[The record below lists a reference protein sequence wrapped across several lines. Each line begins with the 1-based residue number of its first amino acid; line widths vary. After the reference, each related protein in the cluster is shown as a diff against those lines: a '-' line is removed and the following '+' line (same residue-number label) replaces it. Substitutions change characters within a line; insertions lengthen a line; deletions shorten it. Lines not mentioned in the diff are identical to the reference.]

1 MQAFRVAFSSL
12 TGSLRLLGRLA
23 VFSSL
28 LFLAACTSELYSKLS
43 EPDANEMLSV
53 LLANNIDAEKQAG
66 AEGTFNLVVNDDEV
80 LRALDVLRNAGLPRA
95 SRENM
100 GQVFAKSG
108 IVSSPFEERVRYIYA
123 LGEDVAATIQQI
135 DGVLTARVHIVM
147 PEKAELG
154 QEIKP
159 SSAAVFIK
167 QRPNVDL
174 DFLVPQIRR
183 LVSNAI
189 EGVTFDNVT
198 VVLVEAMDTPPAE
211 AARDEPQLKQILPGV
226 TIAATSASGL
236 WVWIS
241 VVGVIFV
248 GLIAGIATLTYLL
261 LRKSGRTGATGKE
274 AEAAR

>member
-1 MQAFRVAFSSL
+1 MQAFRIGFNSL
-12 TGSLRLLGRLA
+12 AAGLSLLGRLA
-23 VFSSL
+23 MIACL
-28 LFLAACTSELYSKLS
+28 LILAGCTSELYSKLS
-43 EPDANEMLSV
+43 ESDANEMLSV
-53 LLANNIDAEKQAG
+53 LLANSIDAEKQAG

-108 IVSSPFEERVRYIYA
+108 IVSSPFEERIRYIYA

-154 QEIKP
+154 QEVKP

-167 QRPNVDL
+167 QRPKVDL

-198 VVLVEAMDTPPAE
+198 VVLVEATDTPPAVTTP
-211 AARDEPQLKQILPGV
+211 REPQLEQILPGV
-226 TIAATSASGL
+226 MIAASSASGL
-236 WVWIS
+236 WIWIG
-241 VVGVIFV
+241 VVGALLV
-248 GLIAGIATLTYLL
+248 GLLSGIAVLAWLL
-261 LRKSGRTGATGKE
+261 LRKKGRAGAVGKE

>member
-1 MQAFRVAFSSL
+1 MHAFRIGLNSL
-12 TGSLRLLGRLA
+12 TASFRLLGRLVLLSA
-23 VFSSL
+23 L
-28 LFLAACTSELYSKLS
+28 LFLAGCSSELYTKLS

-53 LLANNIDAEKQAG
+53 LLANNINAQKQPG
-66 AEGTFNLVVNDDEV
+66 EEGTFTLVVKDDEV

-108 IVSSPFEERVRYIYA
+108 IVSSPFEERIRYIYA
-123 LGEDVAATIQQI
+123 LGEDVATTIQQI

-154 QEIKP
+154 QEVKP

-183 LVSNAI
+183 LVSNSI

-198 VVLVEAMDTPPAE
+198 VVLVEAMDVPPTANGQN
-211 AARDEPQLKQILPGV
+211 EPQLKQILPGV
-226 TIAATSASGL
+226 SISSTSASSL
-236 WVWIS
+236 WIWIG
-241 VVGVIFV
+241 VVGVIILA
-248 GLIAGIATLTYLL
+248 LIGGVAALAYLL
-261 LRKSGRTGATGKE
+261 IRKNGKAGMVGKE

>member
-1 MQAFRVAFSSL
+1 MQAFRVAFDLL
-12 TGSLRLLGRLA
+12 TSSLRLLGRLA
-23 VFSSL
+23 VISGL
-28 LFLAACTSELYSKLS
+28 LFLAGCTSELYSKLS
-43 EPDANEMLSV
+43 EADANEMLSV
-53 LLANNIDAEKQAG
+53 LLASNIDAQKVTG
-66 AEGTFNLVVNDDEV
+66 TEGTFNVVVNDDEV
-80 LRALDVLRNAGLPRA
+80 LKALDVLRKAGLPRA

-108 IVSSPFEERVRYIYA
+108 IVSSPFEERIRYIYA
-123 LGEDVAATIQQI
+123 LGEDLATTIQQI

-154 QEIKP
+154 QEVKP

-198 VVLVEAMDTPPAE
+198 VVLVEAMDTPPGE
-211 AARDEPQLKQILPGV
+211 TARDTPQLQQILPGV
-226 TIAATSASGL
+226 TIASSSASGL
-236 WVWIS
+236 WMWIS
-241 VVGVIFV
+241 IVGLLLVC
-248 GLIAGIATLTYLL
+248 LIAGIGVLAYLL
-261 LRKSGRTGATGKE
+261 LRKRGRGGASGKE
-274 AEAAR
+274 AEAAL

>member
-1 MQAFRVAFSSL
+1 MEAFRTAYYAFA
-12 TGSLRLLGRLA
+12 GSIRLLVRL
-23 VFSSL
+23 VIVSSL
-28 LFLAACTSELYSKLS
+28 LLLAGCSTELYSKLS
-43 EPDANEMLSV
+43 ETDANEMLSV
-53 LLANNIDAEKQAG
+53 LLANNINAEKQPG
-66 AEGTFNLVVNDDEV
+66 AEGTFNLVVSDEEV

-95 SRENM
+95 TRENM

-183 LVSNAI
+183 LVSNSI

-198 VVLVEAMDTPPAE
+198 VVLVEAMDTPPA
-211 AARDEPQLKQILPGV
+211 AAGRDEPKLEQILPGV
-226 TIAATSASGL
+226 TIAAASASGV
-236 WVWIS
+236 WIWIS
-241 VVGVIFV
+241 VVGLVLV
-248 GLIAGIATLTYLL
+248 GLIAGIAVLAWLL
-261 LRKSGRTGATGKE
+261 LRKRGPAGATGRE

>member
-1 MQAFRVAFSSL
+1 MAVNV
-12 TGSLRLLGRLA
+12 RLIGRL
-23 VFSSL
+23 VL
-28 LFLAACTSELYSKLS
+28 LSVLLVLAGCSSELYTKLS

-53 LLANNIDAEKQAG
+53 LLANGINAEKQPG
-66 AEGTFNLVVNDDEV
+66 AEGSFTLVVNNDEV
-80 LRALDVLRNAGLPRA
+80 LKALDVLRNAGLPRA

-108 IVSSPFEERVRYIYA
+108 IVSSPFEERIRYIYA

-154 QEIKP
+154 QEMKP

-167 QRPNVDL
+167 QRPKVDL

-183 LVSNAI
+183 LVSNSI

-198 VVLVEAMDTPPAE
+198 VVLVEAME
-211 AARDEPQLKQILPGV
+211 APSKVDGGDEPQLEQILPGV
-226 TIAATSASGL
+226 SISAASATSL
-236 WVWIS
+236 WVWIG
-241 VVGVIFV
+241 VVGFV
-248 GLIAGIATLTYLL
+248 LVALIACVAALAYLL
-261 LRKSGRTGATGKE
+261 LRKNGKSGIAAKE

>member
-1 MQAFRVAFSSL
+1 MQAFRNVLNSLASSF
-12 TGSLRLLGRLA
+12 RLVGRLA
-23 VFSSL
+23 LISGL
-28 LFLAACTSELYSKLS
+28 LFLAGCSSELYTKLS

-53 LLANNIDAEKQAG
+53 LLANNINAEKQPG
-66 AEGTFNLVVNDDEV
+66 AEGSFTLVVKDDEV
-80 LRALDVLRNAGLPRA
+80 LKALDVLRNAGLPRA

-108 IVSSPFEERVRYIYA
+108 IVSSPFEERIRYIYA
-123 LGEDVAATIQQI
+123 LGEDVATTLQQI

-154 QEIKP
+154 QEVKP

-198 VVLVEAMDTPPAE
+198 VVLVEAMDTPPA
-211 AARDEPQLKQILPGV
+211 ANGRDAPEMEQILPGV
-226 TIAATSASGL
+226 TISSSSASSL
-236 WVWIS
+236 WMWIGVAGF
-241 VVGVIFV
+241 VVVI
-248 GLIAGIATLTYLL
+248 LIAGVAALAYLL
-261 LRKSGRTGATGKE
+261 LRKNGKAGIVGKE

>member
-1 MQAFRVAFSSL
+1 MQAFRVGFVSL
-12 TGSLRLLGRLA
+12 AGGFRLIGRLA
-23 VFSSL
+23 IVSL
-28 LFLAACTSELYSKLS
+28 LLLLAGCSSELYSKLS
-43 EPDANEMLSV
+43 ETDANEMLSV
-53 LLANNIDAEKQAG
+53 LLANNIDASKQPG
-66 AEGTFNLVVNDDEV
+66 DEGTFNLVVGDDDV

-154 QEIKP
+154 QEVKP

-211 AARDEPQLKQILPGV
+211 TARNAPQLEQILPGV
-226 TIAATSASGL
+226 TIAAASASGL
-236 WVWIS
+236 WIWIS
-241 VVGVIFV
+241 VVAAILV
-248 GLIAGIATLTYLL
+248 GLLAGIGVLAYLL
-261 LRKSGRTGATGKE
+261 LRKGRAGATGKE

>member
-1 MQAFRVAFSSL
+1 
-12 TGSLRLLGRLA
+12 
-23 VFSSL
+23 
-28 LFLAACTSELYSKLS
+28 
-43 EPDANEMLSV
+43 
-53 LLANNIDAEKQAG
+53 LANNINAQKQPG
-66 AEGTFNLVVNDDEV
+66 EEGTFTLVVKDDEV
-80 LRALDVLRNAGLPRA
+80 LKALDVLRNAGLPRA

-108 IVSSPFEERVRYIYA
+108 IVSSPFEERIRYIYA
-123 LGEDVAATIQQI
+123 LGEDVATTIQQI

-154 QEIKP
+154 QEVKP

-183 LVSNAI
+183 LVSNSI

-198 VVLVEAMDTPPAE
+198 VVLVEAMDVPPTANGQN
-211 AARDEPQLKQILPGV
+211 EPQLKQILPGV
-226 TIAATSASGL
+226 SISSTSASSL
-236 WVWIS
+236 WIWIG
-241 VVGVIFV
+241 VVGVIILA
-248 GLIAGIATLTYLL
+248 LIGGVAALAYLL
-261 LRKSGRTGATGKE
+261 IRKNGKAGMVGKE

>member
-1 MQAFRVAFSSL
+1 MQAFRIGFNVLASR
-12 TGSLRLLGRLA
+12 LRLICRLA
-23 VFSSL
+23 IISSL
-28 LFLAACTSELYSKLS
+28 LVLAGCTSELYSNLS
-43 EPDANEMLSV
+43 ESDANEMLSV
-53 LLANNIDAEKQAG
+53 LLANKIEAEKQAG
-66 AEGTFNLVVNDDEV
+66 AEGTFNLVVSDDEV

-154 QEIKP
+154 QDVKP

-198 VVLVEAMDTPPAE
+198 VVLVEAMDAPPAVT
-211 AARDEPQLKQILPGV
+211 ARDEPQLEQILPGV
-226 TIAATSASGL
+226 TIAASSASGM
-236 WVWIS
+236 WIWIS
-241 VVGVIFV
+241 VVGVV
-248 GLIAGIATLTYLL
+248 LVALIAGIAVLTWML
-261 LRKSGRTGATGKE
+261 LRKKGQAGATGKE